1 MDRFAALKIL
11 NILKERSGRIIYGF
25 HTGIEVYD
33 AMQHGGSFPSNDR
46 CKVNIR
52 WFGGYIHLPL
62 LVNFTRLFHL
72 MRSANEFLV
81 QSVQ

>member
-52 WFGGYIHLPL
+52 WFGGYIHLQGMSH
-62 LVNFTRLFHL
+62 TRIFRIIYH
-72 MRSANEFLV
+72 M
-81 QSVQ
+81 